1 MADKQPSQADV
12 NEAMGIN
19 TTPDGNEFDKNYAK
33 RVLDNATKE
42 QKDTARKELN
52 VMTRSGGGNMRS
64 YRGYRDARQG

>member
-19 TTPDGNEFDKNYAK
+19 TTLDSNEFDKNYAN

-52 VMTRSGGGNMRS
+52 VMTRSGGSNMRS
-64 YRGYRDARQG
+64 YRGYGTARQG

>member
-1 MADKQPSQADV
+1 
-12 NEAMGIN
+12 MGIN
-19 TTPDGNEFDKNYAK
+19 TTLDSNEFDKNYAN

-64 YRGYRDARQG
+64 YRGYGTARQG